1 MNYKFINPG
10 KIKVNI
16 RVSED
21 NGFVDLSGNVWFW
34 KDAGLDFILDWS
46 KFNLNSQL
54 IEIFK
59 GFICHRLKTRSLLS
73 TYKNDR
79 FLIRHIDK
87 IIKDKYPLNLKD
99 IKIIGE
105 YLISKDLKY
114 YFGFV
119 SFYKWCI
126 AQNIENFTKENLIS
140 IRQLKYTSK
149 TPYKNALLYP
159 NYLTPNDEL
168 RITEFINEN
177 YKTDKISVL
186 RNTIILN
193 ISLELGL
200 RPIQIYS
207 INKEDLRLVES
218 SDKLSN
224 YFSLNIQM
232 AKKLSNTSYEKRNR
246 SISGNLGKQIIRLIE
261 LLDKYEAKIN
271 GLFIKR
277 NENQFLRLST
287 KDISEIIIYQ
297 LGKLGFKK
305 GEGATLLRHHL
316 AQSLADQGTPAD
328 IIAEILGHN
337 STVSARA
344 YISATPEI
352 AAIKTKAL
360 GKSEVYSNIMDMLL
374 TGEIIEKKGTNKSQW
389 VKGMIGSQYIGGI
402 GSCGLAENTSCP
414 KNPVYSCYTCNK
426 FHPFIDGIHEEVKI
440 NLQRQAQFNVDIANA
455 SMDLEYN
462 RPVTQLETTIIA
474 VNTVIEKCN
483 SLLPKVIK
491 HE

>member
-10 KIKVNI
+10 KIKVNN

-21 NGFVDLSGNVWFW
+21 IGYVDLSGTVWYW
-34 KDAGLDFILDWS
+34 KDAGIIFKLDWS
-46 KFNLNSQL
+46 KFTLHKQL

-73 TYKNDR
+73 TYKNSR
-79 FLIRHIDK
+79 FMIRHIDQ
-87 IIKDKYPLNLKD
+87 INKDKYPLNLKE

-105 YLISKDLKY
+105 YLITKDLKY
-114 YFGFV
+114 YFGFI

-126 AQNIENFTKENLIS
+126 AQNIENFSEENLAF
-140 IRQLKYTSK
+140 IRQLKYSVR

-159 NYLTPNDEL
+159 NYLTPSDEL
-168 RITEFINEN
+168 RITQFINEN
-177 YKTDKISVL
+177 YKSDRVSIL

-200 RPIQIYS
+200 RPIQIFS
-207 INKEDLRLVES
+207 INKNDLNVIES
-218 SDKLSN
+218 SDKLVK
-224 YFSLNIQM
+224 YYSLNIQM

-246 SISGNLGKQIIRLIE
+246 SISAMLGKQIIRLID
-261 LLDKYEAKIN
+261 LLGKYETASIE

-277 NENQFLRLST
+277 KGNDFFFRLST
-287 KDISEIIIYQ
+287 KDISEIIVYQ
-297 LGKLGFKK
+297 LGKLGFQK
-305 GEGATLLRHHL
+305 GDGATLLRHHL

-337 STVSARA
+337 STVPARA

-360 GKSEVYSNIMDMLL
+360 GKSEVYSNIMKMLL
-374 TGEIIEKKGTNKSQW
+374 TGEIIEKTGTNKKQW

-426 FHPFIDGIHEEVKI
+426 FHPFIDGNHEEVKT
-440 NLQRQAQFNVDIANA
+440 NLQQQAQFNVDIANA
-455 SMDLEYN
+455 SMDLQYN
-462 RPVTQLETTIIA
+462 RPSTQLETTIIA

-483 SLLPKVIK
+483 SLLPKIK
-491 HE
+491 V